1 MKVQEMAL
9 LNVQGVTKRFGGL
22 VALNNVELSIKEGEI
37 VGLIGPNGA
46 GKTTLFNIICGFY
59 KPDAGKV
66 EFDGRNITGMKP
78 YEICK
83 LGISRTFQI
92 PRPFPDLTAIY
103 NVALA
108 VMYGKD
114 RANMSLGDALLD
126 AAHYLEFVG
135 LLRKRDVL
143 ARDLTPFELRL
154 LELARALATTPK
166 LLLIDET
173 MAGLNPVECERAL
186 ELINRARDEFKLTIC
201 WIEHVMRIIMK
212 AAERVVVLHY
222 GMKIAEGAP
231 EEVARDVK
239 VIEAY
244 LGERRARG

>member
-1 MKVQEMAL
+1 MAL